1 MSHDL
6 TTTPLLATTDPFR
19 VTAIPAMRAAL
30 NALDAEIERRQFTG
44 VDDEEVADL
53 AEAAD
58 RLREVLR
65 AAGEAV

>member
-1 MSHDL
+1 MTS
-6 TTTPLLATTDPFR
+6 TTTPLPATTDPFR
-19 VTAIPAMRAAL
+19 ATAIPAMRAAL
-30 NALDAEIERRQFTG
+30 NALDAEIDRQQFTG
-44 VDDEEVADL
+44 FDDEEVADL